1 MKEEVVLRMVKA
13 TRMAA
18 KMSELFDAMVTYG
31 EKNETMAH
39 SIYGMLAD
47 ALFYMSGEKLQ
58 PEQSFEDS
66 RTWQWLHDPELSD
79 GEVTMKFLHAEDNA
93 RKSDVASCSE
103 SISIIAEEVHNL
115 KTWIN
120 QSANA
125 LTAKDIENRN
135 LRETIKDVA
144 RTTCLHCSA
153 SRDKC
158 GTCNVRN
165 WARGEGK

>member
-13 TRMAA
+13 ARMAE
-18 KMSELFDAMVTYG
+18 KMSALFDAMVTYG

-47 ALFYMSGEKLQ
+47 ALFYMSGE
-58 PEQSFEDS
+58 
-66 RTWQWLHDPELSD
+66 
-79 GEVTMKFLHAEDNA
+79 VTMKFLQAEDNA

-103 SISIIAEEVHNL
+103 SINIIAEEVHNL

-135 LRETIKDVA
+135 LRETITDVA